1 MKERED
7 ESMWNEKCMKREG
20 KRVKLNGGR
29 GDNSPSLKFNINYQV
44 LIRAVMREPEFI

>member
-1 MKERED
+1 
-7 ESMWNEKCMKREG
+7 MWNEKCMKREG
-20 KRVKLNGGR
+20 KRVKLNGEREG